1 MFTLNFLQLT
11 RFAGLLTSKAVTE
24 TAFFSGKIKA
34 SYFSAARFL
43 SIWIYY
49 LNLRVSV
56 LQWVEIGGLLA
67 AGIIMKQIAAM
78 EVAHASYVL
87 EQQ

>member
-1 MFTLNFLQLT
+1 MFTLNFLQLPYVSAKRNLVFFLT

-43 SIWIYY
+43 SI
-49 LNLRVSV
+49 
-56 LQWVEIGGLLA
+56 
-67 AGIIMKQIAAM
+67 
-78 EVAHASYVL
+78 
-87 EQQ
+87 